1 MSKRRRGRNEN
12 MARLILLRHGESAW
26 NAKQLF
32 TGWVDVPLST
42 VGIGEALAAGRSLRE
57 ETIDVVHTSTLIR
70 AQMTAMLALSA
81 RGGERT
87 PVLYRKDEPDDLG
100 LDRTIHGDLDE
111 DILPVYCDWRLNER
125 NYGALQG
132 LNKGRTEA
140 RHGVEQVQIWRRSF
154 DIPPPEG
161 ESLELCAKRTLPYL
175 NEAVL
180 PDLEAGRN
188 VLVAAH
194 GNSLRS
200 IVMSIL
206 GMSKEEVITLEI
218 PTAIPWLFDYS
229 DGSYTRVF

>member
-1 MSKRRRGRNEN
+1 

-32 TGWVDVPLST
+32 TGWVDVPLSAA
-42 VGIGEALAAGRSLRE
+42 GIEEALEAGRTLRE

-81 RGGERT
+81 RGGTRT
-87 PVLYRKDEPDDLG
+87 PVLFRKDEPDDLG
-100 LDRTIHGDLDE
+100 LDRTINADLSE

-132 LNKGRTEA
+132 LNKGKIEEK
-140 RHGVEQVQIWRRSF
+140 HGVEQVQIWRRSF
-154 DIPPPEG
+154 DVPPPSG
-161 ESLELCAKRTLPYL
+161 ESLKLCAKRTLPYL
-175 NEAVL
+175 EEAIL

-188 VLVAAH
+188 VLIAAH

-200 IVMSIL
+200 IVMSI
-206 GMSKEEVITLEI
+206 MEISKEDVISLEI

-229 DGSYTRVF
+229 DGIYTRLS

>member
-1 MSKRRRGRNEN
+1 
-12 MARLILLRHGESAW
+12 
-26 NAKQLF
+26 
-32 TGWVDVPLST
+32 
-42 VGIGEALAAGRSLRE
+42 
-57 ETIDVVHTSTLIR
+57 
-70 AQMTAMLALSA
+70 MTAMLALSA
-81 RGGERT
+81 RGGEQT
-87 PVLYRKDEPDDLG
+87 PVLYRKDEPEDLG

-132 LNKGRTEA
+132 LNKGEIEKK
-140 RHGVEQVQIWRRSF
+140 HGVEQVQIWRRSF
-154 DIPPPEG
+154 DVPPPDG

-175 NEAVL
+175 KEAIL

-206 GMSKEEVITLEI
+206 RMSKEEVITLEI
-218 PTAIPWLFDYS
+218 PTATPWLFDYS
-229 DGSYTRVF
+229 DGIYTRVY